1 MKKEKEIETA
11 MKMKN
16 ILTSVLPFIIV
27 IALLAFMSGF
37 KHDETLTEKEEQ
49 DIKTEITKLENA
61 RLTTQK

>member
-1 MKKEKEIETA
+1 